1 MEWWSLTC
9 FKKWRKY
16 DRRFGWSISTRKEKY
31 RHSKCTFEHDYIDK
45 QQKKKL
51 KKITI
56 LIVGIDHGCDSKLLF
71 GESISQ
77 KFRNSSDLETGLTD
91 YNPARLNYKL
101 VSKGWRLYAVNKF
114 NSISKATRFVNLAY
128 ITRVL
133 TWIERLVHLISH
145 SICYRIT
152 FNFNTRKHLAIQFSF
167 TAFFS
172 CL

>member
-1 MEWWSLTC
+1 MTILINS
-9 FKKWRKY
+9 
-16 DRRFGWSISTRKEKY
+16 
-31 RHSKCTFEHDYIDK
+31 
-45 QQKKKL
+45 KKK
-51 KKITI
+51 KPQKITV
-56 LIVGIDHGCDSKLLF
+56 LIVGIDQGCDSKLLF

-133 TWIERLVHLISH
+133 TSIERLVHLISH

-152 FNFNTRKHLAIQFSF
+152 FNFQYTETSSNSVFLYRIFQLP
-167 TAFFS
+167 
-172 CL
+172 LD